1 MDEDRDV
8 LVKALSSF
16 ALYRPSLHSA
26 NQLRRTDYI
35 SLKQSHKD
43 LLPDYLHK
51 LELVDDAIDLNA
63 SFVEAV
69 LMSGSEALLGQ
80 PWTTDLRTTPMSG
93 DLEKARATVK
103 QAVRDWSVE
112 VESII
117 SSGQTDAWLTVK

>member
-112 VESII
+112 VESIS